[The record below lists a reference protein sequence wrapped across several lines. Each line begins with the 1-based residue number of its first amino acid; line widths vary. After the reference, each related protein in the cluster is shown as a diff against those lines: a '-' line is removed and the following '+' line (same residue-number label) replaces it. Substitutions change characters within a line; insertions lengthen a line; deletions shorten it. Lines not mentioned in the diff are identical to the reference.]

1 MKVIYVRETKDTCDF
16 IKRMILKLKCFFNII
31 NIENVQEKTI
41 YNLPIFAN
49 KNINKYRMNKLS
61 KKVIKNLEKDGA
73 YNIVLSKYLCTL
85 QILKNNFYS
94 ENINILDGRYLFK
107 CLSYELIEYIL
118 NIKNKKM
125 QERRYNFIS

>member
-1 MKVIYVRETKDTCDF
+1 MKVIYVRETKETCDF
-16 IKRMILKLKCFFNII
+16 IKRTILKLKCFFNVI
-31 NIENVQEKTI
+31 NIENIQEKTI

-49 KNINKYRMNKLS
+49 KKISNRKAIKLS
-61 KKVIKNLEKDGA
+61 KKVIRNLEEDGVC
-73 YNIVLSKYLCTL
+73 NIALSKYLCTVERL
-85 QILKNNFYS
+85 RNSFYS

-118 NIKNKKM
+118 KIKNKKM